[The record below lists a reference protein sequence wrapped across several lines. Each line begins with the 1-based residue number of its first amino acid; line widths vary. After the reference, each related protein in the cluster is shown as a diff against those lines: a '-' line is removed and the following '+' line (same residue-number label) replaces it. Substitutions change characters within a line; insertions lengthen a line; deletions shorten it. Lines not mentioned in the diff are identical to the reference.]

1 MALKTKI
8 IVQQILNIDDTT
20 TTASKYPKYTV
31 VLGNSISSIT
41 AGELTA
47 AVEASAASAAAA
59 KGSEIAA
66 KDSENKAKDS
76 EIQAGIHAD
85 ASEASA
91 TQSAASAAESEK
103 QANLSQ
109 SSAEN
114 SAASAQES
122 KGFRDSAELAAQNAE
137 QSRLLAEQAKIAA
150 QAAQTGA
157 EAAEKR
163 TASSEIKAA
172 NSATIAGEHAAAAK
186 QSELNAKTS
195 EINAAA
201 SEGEAANQAGN
212 ATTEADRAKAEAD
225 RAAQIVDIKLDK
237 EDISG
242 FIKVYKTKEE
252 ADADVGNRVLGEKI
266 LVWNQ
271 TNSKYGWYKVAG
283 TAETPV
289 LELVETEQ
297 KLVSINNVRADDAG
311 NVQITLPGG
320 NPSLW
325 LGEVTWF
332 PYDKDSGVGYPGVL
346 PADGREVLRVD
357 YPDTWEAIEAGL
369 IPSVT
374 EEQWQAGATLYFST
388 GNGTTTFRLPD
399 MMQGQAFRAAAK
411 GEENAG
417 NIKEQIPYIT
427 MINGKAPADDG
438 TITLG
443 NAADRNVWNGVDGE
457 VLLRGAFGLGGT
469 GLIFNEPDAVSFF
482 KAMRA
487 FGSGYYR
494 NDHEG
499 NSVIPR
505 YSAGFYSKTADTH
518 TFICSAYGDG
528 VTFVASVNDA
538 VLDGENPTVHT
549 NTLYGTANKPELTND
564 TTGTLPVNRGGTGA
578 DTPEQARENLGVGAI
593 TKFGGYTAV
602 QCPNKT
608 HRLALGDD
616 GTFVW
621 QTAEGVTVP
630 PPIGVGGTGATTVDG
645 ARNNLGLGK
654 LQTPRFAH
662 LDLVVGTEGDGNG
675 GILNLNKV
683 NGSEIT
689 TSQSRIYHEV
699 QDGRAKT
706 TIHTRKI
713 EGGEKNHYLQID
725 EDGNVSGVNTIR
737 SEHVFTGGVSSTG
750 WIYANQGNRVGL
762 GSHEGGNKE
771 IYLTNVT
778 GDGTSGGWTNLIQGN
793 FHNGW
798 WQVGGR
804 RSSGA
809 ALQQAEIRVNSGEGA
824 EGWFTFNPNGR
835 LVASNGFNAYTPAS
849 TPMLRLEGTAMG
861 ETGCFASG
869 LVAAG
874 GWVDWRSRPCGML
887 VESPATDAAVNVFKV
902 VKWGTDWVTSMDCVA
917 WSAGGATT
925 RINVSGAS
933 YEFNHAGTA
942 TAAAWVSTSD
952 IRLKA
957 NLNKIETAR
966 EKVKSLVGYT
976 YYKRNNTQEED
987 EHSIYSIEA
996 GLVAQDVQLVLPEAV
1011 EKIGDSDLLGV
1022 NYAGVTALLA
1032 NAVNEMSEL
1041 VESQQEELKSV
1052 KAELAEL
1059 KALVATLVNK

>member
-1 MALKTKI
+1 MAIRTKI

-47 AVEASAASAAAA
+47 AVEAAAESAAAA
-59 KGSEIAA
+59 KDSEIVAKESELNA
-66 KDSENKAKDS
+66 KDSENDAAIS
-76 EIQAGIHAD
+76 AGSA
-85 ASEASA
+85 ETSA
-91 TQSAASAAESEK
+91 TQAAASASESEQQASRSKVNADASAASAAESK
-103 QANLSQ
+103 D
-109 SSAEN
+109 
-114 SAASAQES
+114 
-122 KGFRDSAELAAQNAE
+122 FRDAAELAAQNAE
-137 QSRLLAEQAKIAA
+137 QSRRLAEQAKT
-150 QAAQTGA
+150 AAQTAQVNAETAKAGA
-157 EAAEKR
+157 ETAQTNAEGF
-163 TASSEIKAA
+163 A
-172 NSATIAGEHAAAAK
+172 NTAGEHAAAAK

-195 EINAAA
+195 ETNAAA
-201 SEGEAANQAGN
+201 HEVEAGNQAGT

-225 RAAQIVDIKLDK
+225 RAAQVVDSKLDK
-237 EDISG
+237 VDISG
-242 FIKVYKTKEE
+242 FIKVYKTKAE
-252 ADADVGNRVLGEKI
+252 ADADVTSRVLGEKV

-271 TNSKYGWYKVAG
+271 TESKYGWYKVAG
-283 TAETPV
+283 TEEAPT
-289 LELVETEQ
+289 LELVEVEQ
-297 KLVSINNVRADDAG
+297 RLVSVNNVHADDAG

-332 PYDKDSGVGYPGVL
+332 PYNKDSGVGYPGVL

-417 NIKEQIPYIT
+417 SIKEQIPYIT
-427 MINGKAPADDG
+427 MINGKAPEDDG

-443 NAADRNVWNGVDGE
+443 NAANKDVWNGTDGE
-457 VLLRGAFGLGGT
+457 VLLRGAFGLGGS
-469 GLIFNEPDAVSFF
+469 GISLNEPDLVSFF

-494 NDHEG
+494 NETAIG
-499 NSVIPR
+499 GLPA
-505 YSAGFYSKTADTH
+505 YSAGLYSKASDTH
-518 TFICSAYGDG
+518 SFICPQYSSGI
-528 VTFVASVNDA
+528 VFVGTINDA
-538 VLDGENPTVHT
+538 ILDGDNPTVNT
-549 NTLYGTANKPELTND
+549 NILYGTANKPDLNDDTLGVLAITKGGTGGASVDEAKVNLKINRLVQADTFTLVSAPDNTRLVVGNNGELGFQNTE
-564 TTGTLPVNRGGTGA
+564 GLIIGLPVSGGGTGA
-578 DTPEQARENLGVGAI
+578 I
-593 TKFGGYTAV
+593 
-602 QCPNKT
+602 
-608 HRLALGDD
+608 
-616 GTFVW
+616 
-621 QTAEGVTVP
+621 
-630 PPIGVGGTGATTVDG
+630 TVDG
-645 ARNNLGLGK
+645 AKNNLGLGK
-654 LQTPRFAH
+654 FQTPRFAH
-662 LDLVVGTEGDGNG
+662 ADLVVGIEGDGNG

-683 NGSEIT
+683 NAADVV
-689 TSQSRIYHEV
+689 TSQSRMYHEV
-699 QDGRAKT
+699 QAGKAKT
-706 TIHTRKI
+706 TIHTRRV

-725 EDGNVSGVNTIR
+725 EDGNVTNVNALR
-737 SEHVFTGGVSSTG
+737 SEHVYTGGVSATG
-750 WIYANQGNRVGL
+750 WIYANQGSRVGL
-762 GSHEGGNKE
+762 STIEGGNKE

-778 GDGTSGGWTNLIQGN
+778 GDGASGGWVNLIQGN
-793 FHNGW
+793 WYNGW
-798 WQVGGR
+798 WQIGGR
-804 RSSGA
+804 RSAGTG
-809 ALQQAEIRVNSGEGA
+809 LQQAEIRVNNGEGA

-835 LVASNGFNAYTPAS
+835 LVVSQGFNAYVPAS
-849 TPMLRLEGTAMG
+849 TPMMRLEGTATG

-869 LVAAG
+869 LVASG
-874 GWVDWRSRPCGML
+874 GWVDWRTRPCGML
-887 VESPATDAAVNVFKV
+887 VESPATDSAVNVFKV

-933 YEFNHAGTA
+933 YEFNHGGTA

-957 NLNKIETAR
+957 NLNKIESAR

-1022 NYAGVTALLA
+1022 NYAGVTALLT
-1032 NAVNEMSEL
+1032 NALNELSE
-1041 VESQQEELKSV
+1041 EFATQQEELKSV

>member
-1 MALKTKI
+1 MAIRTKV
-8 IVQQILNIDDTT
+8 IVQQVLSIDDTT

-59 KGSEIAA
+59 KDSEIAA
-66 KDSENKAKDS
+66 KESELNAKDS
-76 EIQAGIHAD
+76 ENDAAISAGSA
-85 ASEASA
+85 ETSA
-91 TQSAASAAESEK
+91 TQAAASASESEQQASRSKVNADASAASAT
-103 QANLSQ
+103 
-109 SSAEN
+109 
-114 SAASAQES
+114 ES
-122 KGFRDSAELAAQNAE
+122 KDFRDAAELAAQNAE
-137 QSRLLAEQAKIAA
+137 QSRRLAEQAKT
-150 QAAQTGA
+150 AAQTAQVNAETAKAGA
-157 EAAEKR
+157 ETAQTNAEGF
-163 TASSEIKAA
+163 A
-172 NSATIAGEHAAAAK
+172 NTAGEYAAAAK

-195 EINAAA
+195 ETNAAA
-201 SEGEAANQAGN
+201 HEVEAGNQAGT

-225 RAAQIVDIKLDK
+225 RAAQVVDSKLDK
-237 EDISG
+237 VDISG
-242 FIKVYKTKEE
+242 FIKVYKTKAE
-252 ADADVGNRVLGEKI
+252 ADADVTSRVLGEKV

-271 TNSKYGWYKVAG
+271 TESKYGWYKVAG
-283 TAETPV
+283 TEEAPT
-289 LELVETEQ
+289 LELVEVEQ
-297 KLVSINNVRADDAG
+297 RLVSVNNVHADDAG

-332 PYDKDSGVGYPGVL
+332 PYNKDSGVGYPGVL

-417 NIKEQIPYIT
+417 SIKEQIPYIT
-427 MINGKAPADDG
+427 MINGKTPEDDG

-443 NAADRNVWNGVDGE
+443 NAANKDVWNGTDGE

-469 GLIFNEPDAVSFF
+469 GIALNEPDLVSFF
-482 KAMRA
+482 KACRA

-494 NDHEG
+494 NETAIG
-499 NSVIPR
+499 GLPA
-505 YSAGFYSKTADTH
+505 YSAGFYSKTSDTH
-518 TFICSAYGDG
+518 SFICPQYSSGI
-528 VTFVASVNDA
+528 VFVGTINDA
-538 VLDGENPTVHT
+538 VLDGENPTVNT
-549 NTLYGTANKPELTND
+549 NILYGTANKPNLNDDTLGVLSVTKGGTGGASVDEAKANLKVNRLVQADTFTLVNAPDNTRLVVGNSGELGFQNTE
-564 TTGTLPVNRGGTGA
+564 GLSIGLPVSGGGTGA
-578 DTPEQARENLGVGAI
+578 I
-593 TKFGGYTAV
+593 
-602 QCPNKT
+602 
-608 HRLALGDD
+608 
-616 GTFVW
+616 
-621 QTAEGVTVP
+621 
-630 PPIGVGGTGATTVDG
+630 TVDG

-654 LQTPRFAH
+654 YQTPRFAH
-662 LDLVVGTEGDGNG
+662 LDLVVGIEGDGNG

-683 NGSEIT
+683 NSAEIT

-699 QDGRAKT
+699 QNGKAKT

-713 EGGEKNHYLQID
+713 EGGEKNHYLHID
-725 EDGNVSGVNTIR
+725 EDGNLTNVNALR
-737 SEHVFTGGVSSTG
+737 SEHVYTGGVSSTG
-750 WIYANQGNRVGL
+750 WISAHQNNRIGCITQA
-762 GSHEGGNKE
+762 GGNKD
-771 IYLTNVT
+771 IYLSNVAD
-778 GDGTSGGWTNLIQGN
+778 DGAGGGWVNLIQGN
-793 FHNGW
+793 FYNGW
-798 WQVGGR
+798 WQMGGR
-804 RSSGA
+804 RTGSDS
-809 ALQQAEIRVNSGEGA
+809 LQNAEIRVNSGKGQ
-824 EGWFTFNPNGR
+824 EGWFVFNPNGR
-835 LVASNGFNAYTPAS
+835 LVVSQGFNAYAPAN
-849 TPMLRLEGTAMG
+849 TPMLRMEGTATG

-869 LVAAG
+869 LVASG
-874 GWVDWRSRPCGML
+874 GWVDWRTRPCGML
-887 VESPATDAAVNVFKV
+887 VESPATDSAVNVFKV

-933 YEFNHAGTA
+933 YEFNHGGTA

-957 NLNKIETAR
+957 NLNKIESAR

-1022 NYAGVTALLA
+1022 NYAGVTALLT
-1032 NAVNEMSEL
+1032 NALNELSE
-1041 VESQQEELKSV
+1041 EFATQQEELKSV